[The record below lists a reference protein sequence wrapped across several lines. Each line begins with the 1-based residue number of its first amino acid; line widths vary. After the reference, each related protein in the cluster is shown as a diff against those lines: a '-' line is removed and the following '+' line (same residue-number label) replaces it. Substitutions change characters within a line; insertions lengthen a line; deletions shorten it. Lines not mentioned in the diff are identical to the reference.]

1 MEMFIKFADGDTQ
14 VIKLDCAKEEVAYE
28 EEETGIAKIYIRDEL
43 VHIVNLNH
51 VAYVQ
56 FI

>member
-1 MEMFIKFADGDTQ
+1 MEMFIKFADGDSQ
-14 VIKLDCAKEEVAYE
+14 IIKLDCVKEEVAYE
-28 EEETGIAKIYIRDEL
+28 EEETGIAKIYIKDEL

-56 FI
+56 FG

>member
-1 MEMFIKFADGDTQ
+1 MFIKFADGDSQ